1 MSHQEVL
8 YENYSV
14 GKYDAEVRIEATVF
28 AGEPEVR
35 YYSDGSDHPGS
46 PPSVRIDA
54 VIVEGVTNTL
64 VDTDD
69 YIEGRHL
76 TDATRNN
83 IVNWIEENVDLED
96 LVLGRV
102 EG

>member
-1 MSHQEVL
+1 MSHQEVI
-8 YENYSV
+8 YQNYSI

-35 YYSDGSDHPGS
+35 YYSDGSGHPGM

-54 VIVEGVTNTL
+54 VIVEAVVNNLTATQ
-64 VDTDD
+64 D

-83 IVNWIEENVDLED
+83 IINWIEENINLED
-96 LVLGRV
+96 LVLGRI
-102 EG
+102 EA